1 MTALPCPPL
10 TRVLASLCLLT
21 AAGCEQQA
29 ETPQETGALGR
40 HRGAVSV
47 DTPEVLPAAFLQD
60 IANALPEDQSV
71 PLHHPDFVA
80 PTFDPNVLVTAT
92 SEVWV
97 TFISEGATFLNTL
110 GYFTYP
116 DGSPPTSTAAIEKHV
131 IFENAS
137 AWGSGGGLQT
147 GDRMYLGQFPAGT
160 RIGFFLVSNGW
171 NWTEV
176 DFSRPTYYTLDALNP
191 ESNASKRRHIVS
203 LFHLGEQRRVLSFE
217 DSDRMHEQ
225 TNDDFNDIIFTLSS
239 TPSTGTDSSGPSI
252 PAKPCP
258 EAPSA
263 APQSCRQLQQFCPSL
278 GSGLYT
284 LDPCGT
290 GASQHYCDMTSEGG
304 GWTVA
309 GWQPA
314 SAKTSLGL
322 ANRGTVG
329 SDNWSR
335 SLACVQY
342 TQIRVFNRTY
352 GEGFSA
358 TYPAST
364 WNHTS
369 TNMSI
374 GTAGTAFKQGTYGP
388 ASSQIMM
395 GCVNY
400 SYNGGTSVGS
410 ACDSDWQPTAR
421 GHLADYAGEYCAGGR
436 LDYTWAWSNGSMCQY
451 RGVPYTWGFAIR

>member
-1 MTALPCPPL
+1 MTSLSCAPLP
-10 TRVLASLCLLT
+10 RVLASLCLLM
-21 AAGCEQQA
+21 AASCERDA
-29 ETPQETGALGR
+29 EALTETKALR
-40 HRGAVSV
+40 SSRAAVSP
-47 DTPEVLPAAFLQD
+47 DSPEVLPATFLQD
-60 IANALPEDQSV
+60 IANEFPENQSV
-71 PLHHPDFVA
+71 PIYHPDFVA

-92 SEVWV
+92 SDVWV
-97 TFISEGATFLNTL
+97 TFISEGATFLNSL

-116 DGSPPTSTAAIEKHV
+116 DGSPPSSTSTIEKHL

-137 AWGSGGGLQT
+137 AWGSGGVLHT

-160 RIGFFLVSNGW
+160 RIGFFLISNGW

-176 DFSRPTYYTLDALNP
+176 DFSRTTYYSLDALNP
-191 ESNASKRRHIVS
+191 EVNESKRRHLVS
-203 LFHLGEQRRVLSFE
+203 VFHLGEQRRVLAFE

-225 TNDDFNDIIFTLSS
+225 VDDDFNDLVFTLSS
-239 TPSTGTDSSGPSI
+239 TPSTGTDPSGPSI
-252 PAKPCP
+252 PTKPCP

-263 APQSCRQLQQFCPSL
+263 TPQSCRQLQQFCPSL
-278 GSGLYT
+278 GSGVYA

-314 SAKTSLGL
+314 SAKTNLGV

-329 SDNWSR
+329 SDNWSK
-335 SLACVQY
+335 SLACVPF

-352 GEGFSA
+352 DEGFSA

-364 WNHTS
+364 WSYTS
-369 TNMSI
+369 TNMQI
-374 GTAGTAFKQGTYGP
+374 GAAGTAFKQGTYGP

-400 SYNGGTSVGS
+400 SYSGGTSPQA

-436 LDYTWAWSNGSMCQY
+436 LDYTWAWSNGSTCRY
-451 RGVPYTWGFAIR
+451 RGVAYTWGFAIR